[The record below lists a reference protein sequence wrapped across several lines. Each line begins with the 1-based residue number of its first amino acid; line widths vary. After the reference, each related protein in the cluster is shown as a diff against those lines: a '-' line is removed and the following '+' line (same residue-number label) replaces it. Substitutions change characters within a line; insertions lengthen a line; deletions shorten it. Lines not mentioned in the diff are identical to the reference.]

1 MYVCVR
7 ERLIFIYYKEL
18 AHMILKAEKSQLLQ
32 GESVSWRPR
41 SVNGVVLA
49 HMPQAQDLARA
60 KVSV

>member
-1 MYVCVR
+1 
-7 ERLIFIYYKEL
+7 
-18 AHMILKAEKSQLLQ
+18 MILKAEKSQLLQ